1 MISFTTLINYFIVLG
16 VILLSKSLYF
26 ESFGSNILLLP
37 FMCLIYI
44 FYFNKNNLIVSKSLL
59 IFSIFSILIIIANP
73 NYRDISVYTYI
84 VRVFIAFAIVHY
96 ITFEKFSEIFIKIIF
111 FISGI
116 SLLYIFIIYFNIP
129 SILDNLISLPNSQYR
144 NFIFFAIPVDFINY
158 QIFRNSG
165 LWCEPGAFQIFV
177 NISFIF
183 LIVNN
188 TLNYKKYIFILLII
202 ISIGSTTG
210 FIVFSLLSLVYYKT
224 LYYIK
229 FSLFMKLSIIV
240 LLVVLMAL
248 FIPNIII
255 KFTEN
260 SSLLS
265 RYYDLIIS
273 INMFTDNIIFG
284 YGFGNQL
291 IYSVNYGENLLG
303 YQLYHSSMGPTGS
316 DGITMLISQIGILS
330 FILLVPFLFP
340 GYCKKLSIF
349 QSILISIS
357 LLLMFNTE
365 NLTFYLIF
373 IVLTFYGF
381 KESMYKVTKV
391 TKVTK

>member
-1 MISFTTLINYFIVLG
+1 
-16 VILLSKSLYF
+16 
-26 ESFGSNILLLP
+26 
-37 FMCLIYI
+37 MCLIYI

-210 FIVFSLLSLVYYKT
+210 FIVFSLLSIVYYKT